1 LDAWLSSHSH
11 LERETDFR
19 NLSTT
24 ARRAL
29 ERGRLGDAQA
39 IPDLAPLLKSSDAAV
54 RREAAHLLARLPAD
68 EHLRPPVPAAPHEAA
83 AGPWAAAALARFCD
97 EKSDGKSNDAE
108 WSARV
113 GIARAKCGHADL
125 ALLEAGLRTDDVS
138 LRKQVILAMGECRD
152 PKAVAML
159 LDQLT

>member
-1 LDAWLSSHSH
+1 
-11 LERETDFR
+11 
-19 NLSTT
+19 
-24 ARRAL
+24 
-29 ERGRLGDAQA
+29 
-39 IPDLAPLLKSSDAAV
+39 
-54 RREAAHLLARLPAD
+54 
-68 EHLRPPVPAAPHEAA
+68 
-83 AGPWAAAALARFCD
+83 D

-159 LDQLT
+159 LDQLTTVLERAEVVEALGKAGSASAAPALQRILREDPYVHVRAQAAHALAQIEGRRAVPTLRAALAREKEEPVRAALLAEIDRLKTS